1 MGSRDFPGTL
11 LWGVCGGG
19 GEGVDQVK
27 SGADETRGLPQPMQD
42 SKPTVRC
49 LWSWSPLQLPEEE
62 AYLLSQI
69 GEDSPPP
76 LPESEHSPT
85 PAPIGRQRRYP
96 QSPRTLCAPRPFSA
110 VSPGARLSH
119 PPFCS
124 LP

>member
-11 LWGVCGGG
+11 LWGVCGGGG

-85 PAPIGRQRRYP
+85 PGRQRRYP
-96 QSPRTLCAPRPFSA
+96 QSPRGRVCP
-110 VSPGARLSH
+110 
-119 PPFCS
+119 
-124 LP
+124 